1 MSEASTKQGSSRAA
15 ALGVRNSS
23 SAESSDASGERVQLV
38 LSGAQV
44 DQIVRAASDAGSLS
58 LLLSGLGDSKDALEK
73 AQQAVGGTEA
83 NLSSSLLSGLLVLA
97 AFPTDGSSL
106 GNAEVAR
113 LMGMNPSTAHRYI
126 TTLVVAGLLEKD
138 PGTRRYRLAK

>member
-1 MSEASTKQGSSRAA
+1 MNISRDE
-15 ALGVRNSS
+15 G
-23 SAESSDASGERVQLV
+23 AEPVQLA
-38 LSGAQV
+38 LSRAQV
-44 DQIVRAASDAGSLS
+44 DQIVRAASDAGSMA
-58 LLLSGLGDSKDALEK
+58 LLLTGLGDSREALEK
-73 AQQAVGGTEA
+73 AQQQVGSTEA

-138 PGTRRYRLAK
+138 SGTRRYRLAQ

>member
-1 MSEASTKQGSSRAA
+1 MNASRDE
-15 ALGVRNSS
+15 GV
-23 SAESSDASGERVQLV
+23 EPVQLA
-38 LSGAQV
+38 LSRSQV
-44 DQIVRAASDAGSLS
+44 DQIVRAASDAGSMA
-58 LLLSGLGDSKDALEK
+58 LLLTGLGDSREALEK
-73 AQQAVGGTEA
+73 AQQQVGSTEA

-138 PGTRRYRLAK
+138 SGTRRYRLAR

>member
-1 MSEASTKQGSSRAA
+1 MNASRDEG
-15 ALGVRNSS
+15 
-23 SAESSDASGERVQLV
+23 AEPVQLA
-38 LSGAQV
+38 LSRSQV
-44 DQIVRAASDAGSLS
+44 DQIVRAASEAGSMA
-58 LLLSGLGDSKDALEK
+58 LLLTGLGDSREALEK
-73 AQQAVGGTEA
+73 AQQQVGSTEA

-138 PGTRRYRLAK
+138 SGTRRYRLAQ

>member
-1 MSEASTKQGSSRAA
+1 M
-15 ALGVRNSS
+15 
-23 SAESSDASGERVQLV
+23 
-38 LSGAQV
+38 
-44 DQIVRAASDAGSLS
+44 RAASDAGSLS

-73 AQQAVGGTEA
+73 AQQAVGITEA

-97 AFPTDGSSL
+97 AFPSDGTSL

-113 LMGMNPSTAHRYI
+113 MMGMNPSTAHRYI

-138 PGTRRYRLAK
+138 PGTRRYRLAQ